1 MDSRSDSDVTVRRLL
16 EEEWRALRTLRLRAL
31 KSDPL
36 AFGSTLAT
44 EEAYPD
50 ELWQSRALRGAEAP
64 DQATYVAVAPAR
76 ELVGMAVLTLADSGG
91 NLYGMWV
98 EPAWRGHGLGGKLLD
113 AALGWAA
120 RSPASLSV
128 RLEVNP
134 RQAAAVQLY
143 RSRAFE
149 FSDRSRPL
157 EHTAGELVR
166 EMVRAPSV
174 PFRGEPERTPAPG
187 RPPPPAE

>member
-1 MDSRSDSDVTVRRLL
+1 MDSRSDPDVTVRRLRA
-16 EEEWRALRTLRLRAL
+16 EEWRALRTLRLRAL
-31 KSDPL
+31 SSDPL

-44 EEAYPD
+44 EEAHPD

-64 DQATYVAVAPAR
+64 DQATWVAVTPTR

-113 AALGWAA
+113 AALAWAA
-120 RSPASLSV
+120 RGGAAPNV

-166 EMVRAPSV
+166 EMVRAPTV
-174 PFRGEPERTPAPG
+174 PPRGGPEGNSTAR
-187 RPPPPAE
+187 RPPPPAG